1 MGREEGARQ
10 GKEAGR
16 VVAVEPRLEVGR
28 RRLGRPAKLRTSIAA
43 SFVSFLEGRELRYQW
58 KIFDKGLILDL
69 STPLVNWAPLHQRF

>member
-58 KIFDKGLILDL
+58 KILDL
-69 STPLVNWAPLHQRF
+69 FTPLVNWAPLHQRF